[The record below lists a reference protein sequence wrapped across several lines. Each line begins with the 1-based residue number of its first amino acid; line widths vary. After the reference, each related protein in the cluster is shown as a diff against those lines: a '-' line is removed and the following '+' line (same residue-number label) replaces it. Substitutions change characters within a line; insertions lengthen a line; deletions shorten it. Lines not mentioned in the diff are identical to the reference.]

1 MQHGT
6 VSLFLVAF
14 CLSVA
19 GLGTV
24 GVRPAAA
31 AQTPSA
37 PSINQSE
44 GAMVVGKQHTLHITA
59 TGYPKATFT
68 ESGAL
73 PTGVSFQATNG
84 SAMLTGT
91 PAPGTGNDYNIT
103 LTATNSAGTDS
114 DEPYD
119 LEVVQLP
126 DYPSGFCPG
135 DMTVGKYV
143 HLDQTVAAYPADF
156 GLDLNNTP
164 PDGIQFNQDNNN
176 EDLGYTS
183 GIPQPGS
190 GGRYHLQYS
199 ADESPN
205 VGNGK
210 GTTKNYSCPVI
221 VNEAPTFTDG
231 GTTTITAGTKLT
243 SPLDIGGT
251 TGYPRTIT
259 VTSTGTLPSGLTGH
273 FKQSAKAFGDLLR
286 GTPAAGSEGDYAL
299 DVTGDNGVKSTED
312 FILIVQAPGASPP
325 AHHTHPGIFHD
336 HSSGHVRRE
345 QVDLHGARERQRNL
359 PAHRLRAV
367 LARGGYHD
375 RAGEERRSEF
385 HHPVRPRRG

>member
-1 MQHGT
+1 
-6 VSLFLVAF
+6 
-14 CLSVA
+14 
-19 GLGTV
+19 
-24 GVRPAAA
+24 
-31 AQTPSA
+31 
-37 PSINQSE
+37 
-44 GAMVVGKQHTLHITA
+44 MVVGKQHTLHITA

-176 EDLGYTS
+176 EDLGYT
-183 GIPQPGS
+183 
-190 GGRYHLQYS
+190 
-199 ADESPN
+199 
-205 VGNGK
+205 
-210 GTTKNYSCPVI
+210 
-221 VNEAPTFTDG
+221 
-231 GTTTITAGTKLT
+231 
-243 SPLDIGGT
+243 
-251 TGYPRTIT
+251 
-259 VTSTGTLPSGLTGH
+259 
-273 FKQSAKAFGDLLR
+273 
-286 GTPAAGSEGDYAL
+286 
-299 DVTGDNGVKSTED
+299 
-312 FILIVQAPGASPP
+312 
-325 AHHTHPGIFHD
+325 
-336 HSSGHVRRE
+336 
-345 QVDLHGARERQRNL
+345 
-359 PAHRLRAV
+359 
-367 LARGGYHD
+367 
-375 RAGEERRSEF
+375 
-385 HHPVRPRRG
+385 